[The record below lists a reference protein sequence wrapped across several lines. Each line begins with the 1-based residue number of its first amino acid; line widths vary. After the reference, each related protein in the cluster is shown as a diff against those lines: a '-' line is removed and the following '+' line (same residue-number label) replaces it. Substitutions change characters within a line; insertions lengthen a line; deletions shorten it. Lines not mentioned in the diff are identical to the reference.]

1 MRPLVYLIYLI
12 FFLSGFAAL
21 VYEIS
26 WSRQLGLLFGHT
38 VHAASVVLA
47 SYFSGMAIGYALGAR
62 WSSRINPLAGYAI
75 AELVVAGWA
84 FAIPLLLDVSETAAV
99 APWLSHSSFFWQT
112 SARVVF
118 SFLLLMPATI
128 ALGVTLPMMATWL
141 ASESGGMARPQNASR
156 VALAYAINTAGALCG
171 VVVATMVL
179 LVLVGVTG
187 SSYCAALFSIAAAV
201 IALLIARA
209 TGGTAPEK
217 LVAGPKNRAPLVSQ
231 LTLLAALSGFSTL
244 ALQVLYTRMFSLVFH
259 NSTYTFGIVVTVF
272 LGALTLGSVLA
283 SWVTRRLDIAAL
295 KQATA
300 WALAAGAIYTVASI
314 SFFVELTGLDYFS
327 YGDSFASYMTAAT
340 ALVALMVGPGITLF
354 GMVLPLAWRL
364 AAVPNQADG
373 GAHTGSVVGRL
384 TSVNTIAAA
393 VGALAASFLLLPL
406 FGLWAAAV
414 AVAGVVFMVGFS
426 WLNTPTF
433 PTAKYIAAAM
443 MLVLSMLALNSPTE
457 SGNARSG
464 NERTLRRWNSAY
476 GWIDVVQQ
484 GDSDVLKIRQNLHY
498 RFGKTGNNAREYR
511 QAHIPLLLHDHP
523 KRVMFMGL
531 GTGLT
536 AGGAVPHAEV
546 KQVVVAE
553 LIPEVIE
560 ATRMLKRFNFNIIDH
575 PKSTVVADDARHAL
589 LASDA
594 TFDVI
599 VSDLFV
605 PWESQS
611 GYLYTVEH
619 YQTAASR
626 LNEDGLFCQWLPMY
640 QVGTEEFEMIA
651 NSLASV
657 FPKVTLWW
665 GKMSGSRSP
674 IIALIGSKTMI
685 EIDTKKLQ
693 PRLEKLAVAM
703 GSSDP
708 SIASCELLLDHY
720 VGDWEISPSA
730 VLNTDEFP
738 RVEFSTPVSNR
749 DRKMIH
755 SHTFEEYYEDVLSK
769 LKMQAVKIDG
779 QLLEDPEQQR
789 ARQRIFLFGGE

>member
-1 MRPLVYLIYLI
+1 MRPLVYLI

-47 SYFSGMAIGYALGAR
+47 SYFFGMAIGYALGAR
-62 WSSRINPLAGYAI
+62 WSSRFNPLVGYAV

-112 SARVVF
+112 LARVVF

-141 ASESGGMARPQNASR
+141 AKENGGMARPEDASR

-179 LVLVGVTG
+179 LILVGVTG

-217 LVAGPKNRAPLVSQ
+217 LVAGPKNRTPLVSQ

-272 LGALTLGSVLA
+272 LGALSLGGVLA
-283 SWVTRRLDIAAL
+283 SWATRRLGTPAL
-295 KQATA
+295 EQLTA
-300 WALAAGAIYTVASI
+300 WALAIGALYTVASI
-314 SFFVELTGLDYFS
+314 SLFVELTDLDYFS
-327 YGDSFASYMTAAT
+327 YGDSFVRYMTAAT
-340 ALVALMVGPGITLF
+340 ALVAVVVGPGITLL

-364 AAVPNQADG
+364 AADPSQADG

-384 TSVNTIAAA
+384 TSANTIAAA
-393 VGALAASFLLLPL
+393 AGALGASFLLLPI

-414 AVAGVVFMVGFS
+414 VVAASVFMVGFF
-426 WLNTPTF
+426 WLKTPSF
-433 PTAKYIAAAM
+433 SNVKYISAAM
-443 MLVLSMLALNSPTE
+443 MLVLSMLTLNSPTE
-457 SGNARSG
+457 SASARKG
-464 NERTLRRWNSAY
+464 KERTLRRWNSAY

-511 QAHIPLLLHDHP
+511 QAHIPLLLHDDP

-536 AGGAVPHAEV
+536 AGGAVPHVEV
-546 KQVVVAE
+546 ERIVVAE

-560 ATRMLKRFNFNIIDH
+560 ATRMLKKFNFNIIDH

-589 LASDA
+589 LASEES
-594 TFDVI
+594 FDVI

-619 YQTAASR
+619 YRTAASR

-651 NSLASV
+651 NSLALV
-657 FPKVTLWW
+657 FPNVTLWW
-665 GKMSGSRSP
+665 GKMTGSRSP
-674 IIALIGSKTMI
+674 IIALIGSKTTI
-685 EIDTKKLQ
+685 EVDTKKLQ
-693 PRLEKLAVAM
+693 PRLEQLAIAM

-708 SIASCELLLDHY
+708 SIASSELLLDHY

-779 QLLEDPEQQR
+779 QLLEDPDQQR
-789 ARQRIFLFGGE
+789 ARQRIFLFGGK